1 MQNHTRRILL
11 AGLFASAAAPAFG
24 QAPQPFFGRFTQ
36 QEATRALR
44 EALTLASSN
53 ATNQLGQP
61 QAFWRDLNVRIPLP
75 GVLGETQRT
84 LGRFGM
90 SAPLDDL
97 QRSLNNA
104 ATTTMPRAAGM
115 FVDAVRTITI
125 ADAISIVRGG
135 SDSATLYLRGRTE
148 TGLTRLLKPVMRD
161 ALTSSGAF
169 TLMRTALR
177 EVGLAS
183 MTTQLRTEVTDFS
196 TTKAL
201 DGCFHYIAN
210 EERAIRGNPG
220 RRNTETLRRVFGA

>member
-1 MQNHTRRILL
+1 MQNHSRRLLL
-11 AGLFASAAAPAFG
+11 AGLFASAAAPAFA
-24 QAPQPFFGRFTQ
+24 QTQQPFFGRITQ

-44 EALTLASSN
+44 EAL
-53 ATNQLGQP
+53 P

-75 GVLGETQRT
+75 GMLGESQRT
-84 LGRFGM
+84 LARFGM
-90 SAPLDDL
+90 SAPLDNL
-97 QRSLNNA
+97 QQNLNDA

-125 ADAISIVRGG
+125 ADAIAIVRGG
-135 SDSATLYLRGRTE
+135 SDSATQYLRGRTE
-148 TGLTRLLKPVMRD
+148 TGLTRLLKPVMRE

-201 DGCFHYIAN
+201 DGCFRYIAT

>member
-1 MQNHTRRILL
+1 MQNHSRRLLL
-11 AGLFASAAAPAFG
+11 AGLFASAAAPAFA
-24 QAPQPFFGRFTQ
+24 QTARPFFGRITQ

-44 EALTLASSN
+44 EALTLASGN
-53 ATNQLGQP
+53 ATNQLAQP

-75 GVLGETQRT
+75 GMLGESQRT
-84 LGRFGM
+84 LARFGM
-90 SAPLDDL
+90 SAPLDNL
-97 QRSLNNA
+97 QQNLNDA

-125 ADAISIVRGG
+125 ADAIAIVRGG
-135 SDSATLYLRGRTE
+135 SDSATQYLRGRTE
-148 TGLTRLLKPVMRD
+148 TGLTRLLKPVMRE

-201 DGCFHYIAN
+201 DGCFRYIAT

-220 RRNTETLRRVFGA
+220 RRNTETLRRVFGS